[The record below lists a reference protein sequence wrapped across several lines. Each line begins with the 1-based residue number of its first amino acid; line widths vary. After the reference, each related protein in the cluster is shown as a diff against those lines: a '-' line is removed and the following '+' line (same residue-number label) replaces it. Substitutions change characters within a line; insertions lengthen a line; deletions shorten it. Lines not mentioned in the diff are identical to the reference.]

1 MTLGALYKNVVELG
15 IKADPRSKSQIDLFL
30 KSRKKEWEKLS
41 SHEKKTLHDD
51 WIWNPYDDTR
61 IIYGDPKRKV
71 SVAYVGIDIGT
82 SELLLIDRLNEKRVH
97 EKKAPIDLVIAHHPD
112 GYALGG
118 LANVMDDIHVE
129 VLRQAGVPV
138 NISEKLLANR
148 IRDVGLSI
156 HAANLERASTAAK
169 MLDLP
174 LMCTHT
180 VSDNNAYQLIKRTVD
195 KLKPYKLKEIVDGLM
210 KLPVYKKAESIYH
223 KVVEIYIGTVDSR
236 AGKVMIG
243 GFTGG
248 TEGNPEVL
256 EYVVNTAGV
265 GTSIDMH
272 MSSKHRET
280 AEKYRL
286 NSIVANHMASDS
298 LGMRVIVDMMR
309 KAGIEVIPGS
319 GYIDA
324 PLPTS

>member
-1 MTLGALYKNVVELG
+1 MTLGNLYKEVVELG
-15 IKADPRSKSQIDLFL
+15 ILADPRSDSQIKQFL
-30 KSRKKEWEKLS
+30 KFRKKEWDKFTS
-41 SHEKKTLHDD
+41 KEKKILHDD

-61 IIYGDPKRKV
+61 IIYGDPKGKV
-71 SVAYVGIDIGT
+71 KVAYVGIDIGT
-82 SELLLIDRLNEKRVH
+82 SELLLIDRLNEKRAA
-97 EKKAPIDLVIAHHPD
+97 EKKPLIDLVVAHHPD

-138 NISEKLLANR
+138 NITEKLLANR
-148 IRDVGLSI
+148 IRDVNLSI
-156 HAANLERASTAAK
+156 HSANLERASTAAK
-169 MLDLP
+169 LLDLP

-180 VSDNNAYQLIKRTVD
+180 VSDNNAYQIIKRTVD
-195 KLKPYKLKEIVDGLM
+195 KLKPYCLRDIVDGLM
-210 KLPVYKKAESIYH
+210 KLPIYKKAESIYH
-223 KVVEIYIGTVDSR
+223 RVVEIYIGSPESR

-272 MSSKHRET
+272 MSSKHREM

-298 LGMRVIVDMMR
+298 LGMQVIVDMMR
-309 KAGIEVIPGS
+309 KNGIEVIPGS
-319 GYIDA
+319 GYIEA
-324 PLPTS
+324 PLPNS